1 MHRELIVLLVFGAW
15 GGGGGHQRLSRGRL
29 LIRKKSFSRRSVSV
43 PYRIQQCPSSILGQ
57 LVLYGTHVA
66 KTELYSVVMARISK
80 RRRNEA
86 SILAS
91 FSISKRNEPT
101 YSRTCKDRS
110 EANPAYS
117 TP

>member
-1 MHRELIVLLVFGAW
+1 MARLV
-15 GGGGGHQRLSRGRL
+15 
-29 LIRKKSFSRRSVSV
+29 
-43 PYRIQQCPSSILGQ
+43 
-57 LVLYGTHVA
+57 
-66 KTELYSVVMARISK
+66 VVMATISK
-80 RRRNEA
+80 RNEA

-91 FSISKRNEPT
+91 FSILKRNEPA